1 MRISDWSS
9 DVCSSDLLVVFRDTD
24 GRVGVMDEYCPH
36 RRASLVFGRN
46 EECGLRCLY
55 HGWKMDVEGHV
66 MEMVSEPAASGFV
79 DKVKQPAYPTKE
91 WGRCVWRQEKV
102 RVRKKCGTWNGST
115 CWP

>member
-36 RRASLVFGRN
+36 RRVSLVYGRN

-55 HGWKMDVEGHV
+55 HGWKMDVEGTV
-66 MEMVSEPAASGFV
+66 IEMVSEPAASTMAQ
-79 DKVKQPAYPTKE
+79 KVKHKAYKVQE
-91 WGRCVWRQEKV
+91 WGGVKIGRASCRGRGCKY
-102 RVRKKCGTWNGST
+102 G
-115 CWP
+115 